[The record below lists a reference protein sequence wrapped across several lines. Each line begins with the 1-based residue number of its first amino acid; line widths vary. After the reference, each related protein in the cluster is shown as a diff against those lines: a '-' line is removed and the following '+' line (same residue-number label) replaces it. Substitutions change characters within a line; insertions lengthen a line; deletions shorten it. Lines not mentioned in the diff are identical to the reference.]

1 MVKSTTILTV
11 CITLFISLILPII
24 IYIVYGIKNK
34 GKGVWTA
41 WLLGASGFFIFQIII
56 RLPILS
62 LLSMTEWFPSF
73 ATKHYI
79 PYCLILAFTAG
90 LFEVAGRYAAA
101 KLMQKNLTYERGIAA
116 GLGHGGIEA
125 ILLIGVTYLNN
136 LIYIIMIN
144 TGTFDSIIK
153 QTADMGADTTALL
166 TIQDTLVQSGSTIY
180 LLAGYER
187 ILTMI
192 FHTALSLLV
201 CYFVSQKKD
210 AVGIISC
217 LICHTIIDFVSPI
230 ISGMSNGYLG
240 NGLSTTTSYIIIY
253 VFLTIVAI
261 GSIFGIIKL
270 KHLMKKDA

>member
-11 CITLFISLILPII
+11 CVTLFITLILPII
-24 IYIVYGIKNK
+24 VYVVYGVRNK

-41 WLLGASGFFIFQIII
+41 WLLGASGFFVFQVII

-62 LLSMTEWFPSF
+62 LLSMTKWFPDF
-73 ATKHYI
+73 ARNHYV

-101 KLMQKNLTYERGIAA
+101 KLMQKNLTYERGLAA
-116 GLGHGGIEA
+116 GLGHGGIES

-144 TGTFDSIIK
+144 VGAFDDIIK
-153 QTADMGADTTALL
+153 QTADMGADTSALV
-166 TIQDTLVQSGSTIY
+166 TIQDTLLQSGSGIY

-187 ILTMI
+187 ILSMI

-210 AVGIISC
+210 LTGIIIC
-217 LICHTIIDFVSPI
+217 LICHTIIDFVNPI

-240 NGLSTTTSYIIIY
+240 NGLSVTISYVIIY
-253 VFLTIVAI
+253 GFLSAVAI
-261 GSIFGIIKL
+261 ASILGIIRL
-270 KHLMKKDA
+270 KRLMSKKD